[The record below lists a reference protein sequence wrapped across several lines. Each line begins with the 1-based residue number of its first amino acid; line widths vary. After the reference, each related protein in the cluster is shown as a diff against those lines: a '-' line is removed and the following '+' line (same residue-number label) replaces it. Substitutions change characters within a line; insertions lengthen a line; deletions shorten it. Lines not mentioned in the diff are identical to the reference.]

1 MKKLVP
7 GIQVY
12 LPKNEREKQQ
22 SSKIEL
28 SASSVS
34 LNDRVERLSKF
45 KQEKKVE
52 WKQKLG
58 EIDKKQPESS
68 SSGLLV
74 EHSPPTKG
82 PKSKTR
88 PPPSLDKESVRMSK
102 QLGREVASAM
112 KNMSKVMEHAF
123 KPIYDWYLIFNIR

>member
-1 MKKLVP
+1 MKPNPGVKKLMP

-12 LPKNEREKQQ
+12 LPKNEREKQP
-22 SSKIEL
+22 EL
-28 SASSVS
+28 SASSMS

-58 EIDKKQPESS
+58 EIDKKKPESS

-82 PKSKTR
+82 PKSNTR
-88 PPPSLDKESVRMSK
+88 SAALDKESVRMSK

-123 KPIYDWYLIFNIR
+123 KPIYD

>member
-1 MKKLVP
+1 MKPNPGVKKLMP

-12 LPKNEREKQQ
+12 LPKNEREKQPD
-22 SSKIEL
+22 L

-58 EIDKKQPESS
+58 EMDKRPHESS
-68 SSGLLV
+68 
-74 EHSPPTKG
+74 
-82 PKSKTR
+82 
-88 PPPSLDKESVRMSK
+88 
-102 QLGREVASAM
+102 
-112 KNMSKVMEHAF
+112 
-123 KPIYDWYLIFNIR
+123 

>member
-1 MKKLVP
+1 MKPNPGVKKLMP

-12 LPKNEREKQQ
+12 LPKNEREKQP
-22 SSKIEL
+22 EL

-34 LNDRVERLSKF
+34 LNDRVERLTKF

-58 EIDKKQPESS
+58 ETEKKQS
-68 SSGLLV
+68 SSGMRV

-88 PPPSLDKESVRMSK
+88 L
-102 QLGREVASAM
+102 AA
-112 KNMSKVMEHAF
+112 
-123 KPIYDWYLIFNIR
+123 

>member
-1 MKKLVP
+1 MKPNPGVKKLMP

-12 LPKNEREKQQ
+12 LPKNEREKQP
-22 SSKIEL
+22 EL
-28 SASSVS
+28 SASSMS

-58 EIDKKQPESS
+58 EIDKKKPESS

-88 PPPSLDKESVRMSK
+88 SAALDKESVRMSK

-123 KPIYDWYLIFNIR
+123 KPIYD

>member
-1 MKKLVP
+1 M
-7 GIQVY
+7 Y
-12 LPKNEREKQQ
+12 LPKNEREKQT
-22 SSKIEL
+22 SSKIDL

-34 LNDRVERLSKF
+34 LNDRVERLIKF

-58 EIDKKQPESS
+58 ETEKKQS
-68 SSGLLV
+68 SSGMRV

-88 PPPSLDKESVRMSK
+88 L
-102 QLGREVASAM
+102 AA
-112 KNMSKVMEHAF
+112 
-123 KPIYDWYLIFNIR
+123 

>member
-1 MKKLVP
+1 M
-7 GIQVY
+7 Y
-12 LPKNEREKQQ
+12 LPKNEREKQT
-22 SSKIEL
+22 SSKIDL

-34 LNDRVERLSKF
+34 LNDRVERLTKF

-58 EIDKKQPESS
+58 ETEKKQS
-68 SSGLLV
+68 SSGMLV

-88 PPPSLDKESVRMSK
+88 L
-102 QLGREVASAM
+102 AA
-112 KNMSKVMEHAF
+112 
-123 KPIYDWYLIFNIR
+123 

>member
-1 MKKLVP
+1 LQP

-12 LPKNEREKQQ
+12 LPKNEREKQP
-22 SSKIEL
+22 SSKIEF

-34 LNDRVERLSKF
+34 LNDRVERLTKF

-58 EIDKKQPESS
+58 ETDKNQS
-68 SSGLLV
+68 SSGMRV

-88 PPPSLDKESVRMSK
+88 L
-102 QLGREVASAM
+102 AA
-112 KNMSKVMEHAF
+112 
-123 KPIYDWYLIFNIR
+123 

>member
-82 PKSKTR
+82 AKSKTR

-123 KPIYDWYLIFNIR
+123 KPIYD

>member
-1 MKKLVP
+1 M
-7 GIQVY
+7 Y
-12 LPKNEREKQQ
+12 LPKNEREKQT
-22 SSKIEL
+22 SSKIDL

-34 LNDRVERLSKF
+34 LNDRVERLTKF

-58 EIDKKQPESS
+58 ETEKKQS
-68 SSGLLV
+68 SSGMRV

-88 PPPSLDKESVRMSK
+88 L
-102 QLGREVASAM
+102 AA
-112 KNMSKVMEHAF
+112 
-123 KPIYDWYLIFNIR
+123 